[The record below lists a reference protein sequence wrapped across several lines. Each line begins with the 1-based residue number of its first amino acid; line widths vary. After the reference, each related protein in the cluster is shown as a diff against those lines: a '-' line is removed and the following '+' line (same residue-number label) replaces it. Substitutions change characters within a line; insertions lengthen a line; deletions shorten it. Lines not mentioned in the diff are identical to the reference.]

1 MWENIHGTYI
11 LKNTHTRIGGL
22 ISRLCKNYYKS
33 MRKRQTSGKGAETLT
48 GASQKRRFKGTM
60 EWDKML
66 NLIRIQGH
74 VNYKPSEMSLDF

>member
-1 MWENIHGTYI
+1 
-11 LKNTHTRIGGL
+11 
-22 ISRLCKNYYKS
+22 

-48 GASQKRRFKGTM
+48 GTSQKRRLKGTM